1 MPAGTFNDVGDDS
14 KTVLLEKGTI
24 FGRIQAS
31 VVKRFALKFADGFAV
46 YGTACEHQGSVW
58 SGVSSKPGEHLRLIF
73 RAEVKE
79 AVPRQ
84 NAVKTPAES

>member
-1 MPAGTFNDVGDDS
+1 MSAGTFNDVGDDS

-24 FGRIQAS
+24 FGRIHSS
-31 VVKRFALKFADGFAV
+31 VVKRFALKFTDGFAV
-46 YGTACEHQGSVW
+46 HGSACEHQGGVW
-58 SGVSSKPGEHLRLIF
+58 SGVSFKYREHLRLIF